1 MIKNVKR
8 SAYHASILLGSPFT
22 SSYGF
27 RKISQTKLPFNGEK
41 KDLNLM
47 IMPAQSKDFNFYT
60 AEERCKKDYITMACS
75 TCVGKYELKLFATR
89 VQPSHLPI
97 KPTLKIFLLEPDKLN
112 KPNKS
117 EYPHL
122 TLSCR
127 YNIRQESPVSR
138 NGYSEI
144 PKLQKDRSR
153 HKMRSH
159 GWIPE
164 DKARRELIRN
174 RKIPERAIAEKQ
186 LQRRRSREDS
196 SSECCGRS
204 WTLVAPQANGR
215 IETALRKHD
224 ERADSS
230 RMDAVAEA
238 VGWPRIPTERLF
250 TPFFNAIESPGLPEE
265 FLTWKMMD
273 TLLKPGPR
281 TRTPSRLWLTWQ
293 SQNIPLE
300 GMFFDGNI

>member
-1 MIKNVKR
+1 
-8 SAYHASILLGSPFT
+8 
-22 SSYGF
+22 
-27 RKISQTKLPFNGEK
+27 
-41 KDLNLM
+41 
-47 IMPAQSKDFNFYT
+47 
-60 AEERCKKDYITMACS
+60 MACS

-117 EYPHL
+117 EYPSRKFEGNVTYAGH
-122 TLSCR
+122 TTGNVF
-127 YNIRQESPVSR
+127 NILLENSNS
-138 NGYSEI
+138 S
-144 PKLQKDRSR
+144 
-153 HKMRSH
+153 
-159 GWIPE
+159 
-164 DKARRELIRN
+164 ARRELIRN